1 MVILLLIKETILP
14 YKKFILS
21 GVIIAMKHLS
31 VTIALLVVAFSIFIN
46 IGCSSGQVHQAQPIR
61 FVIINN
67 TSPGSP
73 YETLPSQLEHTILSI
88 NKENPVFTIHSGNI
102 IHGGSLAMG
111 INLIDIEKQFRQ
123 FYKYAKKLNS
133 ILFTV
138 CGPLDI
144 YNDSTAL
151 YTQFTQKDPWYS
163 FNYGTN
169 HCVVLYSESKSSLSI
184 SEKQLLWLKE
194 DLKKHSYAHTFV
206 FSYFLPAI
214 HRSKQQF
221 INDTHQN
228 LHKLL
233 MQYNVK
239 AFFGTAEFTQ
249 PVTIGTIQYIP
260 VTCDNNYANKYKKS
274 IRYYVVDFD
283 GQYITVVPRYF

>member
-1 MVILLLIKETILP
+1 
-14 YKKFILS
+14 
-21 GVIIAMKHLS
+21 MKYLS
-31 VTIALLVVAFSIFIN
+31 VTIALIAVTFSIFTYTA
-46 IGCSSGQVHQAQPIR
+46 CRSSHVSHAQAIR
-61 FVIINN
+61 FVIFNN
-67 TSPGSP
+67 TSPDSP
-73 YETLPSQLEHTILSI
+73 YEAFNPQLENLMLSI

-102 IHGGSLAMG
+102 IHGGSSAMG

-144 YNDSTAL
+144 YNDSTAM
-151 YTQFTQKDPWYS
+151 YTQFTQKDAWYS
-163 FNYGTN
+163 FNYGTI
-169 HCVVLYSESKSSLSI
+169 HCIVLYSDSKSSLSI
-184 SEKQLLWLKE
+184 SEKQLQWLKD
-194 DLKKHSYAHTFV
+194 DLKKFSYAHTFI
-206 FSYFLPAI
+206 FSYFLPAL

-221 INDTHQN
+221 INSAHQN
-228 LHKLL
+228 LHELL

-260 VTCDNNYANKYKKS
+260 VTCDNNYANKYKKA

-283 GQYITVVPRYF
+283 GHYITIVPRYF